1 MRPTANHPETA
12 EPVVKPE
19 VAAMIEGYRPRFMSP
34 TEAAIGTWRP
44 RFPRPQDTSDVEVV
58 LPTVREWVTATVPKT
73 VKVARVLMYKT
84 TYYAVWGLGTTGT
97 LRPDVLLIPDNIEHY
112 IHVVHEKLP
121 GGWKNNTRTILR
133 RVARAVNPDDWPLK
147 PLGIG
152 SRVIKPPYDHSE
164 EQTFIAVAPLPGRR
178 DRLARIAVVCFS
190 LGAGMSATETCL
202 ARPEDLRE
210 MPDGRLAVAVR
221 GEQPRLVPI
230 RRDYTE
236 LAREALDV
244 AHESGVGRFLYGHSS
259 IASDVAYRLLGDRR
273 VDPNVETFS
282 IRRARNTW
290 LSAHLRAGTPVP
302 VLRRFSG
309 RLSQRALDVL
319 AQRIADDLDPW
330 QAANK
335 GLAA

>member
-1 MRPTANHPETA
+1 MRPTANQPETA
-12 EPVVKPE
+12 EPVMKPE
-19 VAAMIEGYRPRFMSP
+19 VAAMIEGYRPVFPRRGD
-34 TEAAIGTWRP
+34 AAIESWRP
-44 RFPRPQDTSDVEVV
+44 RFPRREDVADVGVV
-58 LPTVREWVTATVPKT
+58 LPTVQKWVAATVPQT
-73 VKVARVLMYKT
+73 PGTAALLMRKT
-84 TYYAVWGLGTTGT
+84 TDYALWGWRTTGC
-97 LRPDVLLIPDNIEHY
+97 LREDVLLIPDNIEHY
-112 IHVVHEKLP
+112 IHVVHEKKE

-152 SRVIKPPYDHSE
+152 SRVIKPPYAASE

-178 DRLARIAVVCFS
+178 DRLARIVVVCFS
-190 LGAGMSATETCL
+190 LGAGMSATETRL

-210 MPDGRLAVAVR
+210 MPGGRLAVTVR

-230 RRDYTE
+230 RSDYTE

-244 AHESGVGRFLYGHSS
+244 AHERGVDRFLYGHSS
-259 IASDVAYRLLGDRR
+259 IASDVAYRLLGNRR

-309 RLSQRALDVL
+309 RLSQRTLDVL

>member
-1 MRPTANHPETA
+1 MRLTTNQPETA
-12 EPVVKPE
+12 EPVMKPE
-19 VAAMIEGYRPRFMSP
+19 VAAMIES
-34 TEAAIGTWRP
+34 WRP
-44 RFPRPQDTSDVEVV
+44 RFPRRGDAAIESWRPRFPRSADVADVEVV
-58 LPTVREWVTATVPKT
+58 LPTVQKWVAATVPQT
-73 VKVARVLMYKT
+73 PGTAALLMRKT
-84 TYYAVWGLGTTGT
+84 TDYALWGWRTTGC
-97 LRPDVLLIPDNIEHY
+97 LREDVLLIPDNVEHY

-152 SRVIKPPYDHSE
+152 SRVTKPPYAASE
-164 EQTFIAVAPLPGRR
+164 EQTFLAVAPLPGRR
-178 DRLARIAVVCFS
+178 NRLARIAVVCFS

-210 MPDGRLAVAVR
+210 MPGGRLAVSVR

-230 RRDYTE
+230 RRDYTP

-244 AHESGVGRFLYGHSS
+244 AHESGVDRFLYGNSHL
-259 IASDVAYRLLGDRR
+259 ASEAAYRLLGDRR

-282 IRRARNTW
+282 VRRARNTW
-290 LSAHLRAGTPVP
+290 LLAHLRAGTPVP

-309 RLSQRALDVL
+309 RLSQRTLDVL